1 MVLTEKARKFYGV
14 DDLKQNSISVDGIS
28 EAGLGNSEYEI
39 TEDTENEAGQELTDD
54 TEAVLKE
61 VSEFADPLILQ
72 IQATLDSPPHSEM
85 LAVCRAIDDL
95 AGGDQAAA
103 LADRVP
109 SVAYEYQLAH
119 CQQELYG
126 IAVWWFGEER
136 GEPR

>member
-1 MVLTEKARKFYGV
+1 MTLTEDARNYYGV
-14 DDLKQNSISVDGIS
+14 DSSKGHSFVVR
-28 EAGLGNSEYEI
+28 GLSNPESGNSAYEMA
-39 TEDTENEAGQELTDD
+39 EDTEKEAGQELTADC
-54 TEAVLKE
+54 EAVLKE

-72 IQATLDSPPHSEM
+72 IQSTLDSPPHSEM

-95 AGGDQAAA
+95 AGGNQAAA

-109 SVAYEYQLAH
+109 PVAYEYQLAH

-126 IAVWWFGEER
+126 IAGWWFGEER